1 MNRKRHEVN
10 NVRISDEEYGR
21 LQNKYDLLRNEVS
34 PVNKATATA
43 SILNIPSVSST
54 FFFMTD
60 VTVSIGNPTMDITDQ
75 CNVHNKQFQSI
86 LPQNLL

>member
-34 PVNKATATA
+34 PVNKATATV
-43 SILNIPSVSST
+43 SILNIPSISST
-54 FFFMTD
+54 FFYD
-60 VTVSIGNPTMDITDQ
+60 RCDCEYRQPNYGYHRPV
-75 CNVHNKQFQSI
+75 
-86 LPQNLL
+86 